1 MQMKVPIFLQNF
13 LNFNHGFQLQKKV
26 SSTFTQGDHN
36 QVFDPVNVTIN
47 SNGPVSAFFWLCGSR
62 ST

>member
-1 MQMKVPIFLQNF
+1 MQMKVPIFLPNF
-13 LNFNHGFQLQKKV
+13 LDFNDEFQLQKKV
-26 SSTFTQGDHN
+26 SSTLEGGHH
-36 QVFDPVNVTIN
+36 QVFDPVNVTIS